1 MPMCLSYGRRV
12 VCVSAHSVGQ
22 IGLDLVLNKKDFE
35 KQVGGIQR
43 LAEKTGKMLASAF
56 AVKKLVDFG
65 AACIELGS
73 DLEEVQNVVDVTFP
87 AMSKRVDAFAQGAAE
102 AFGLSETM
110 AKQFTGTFGAM
121 AKAFG
126 FSEEAAYDMSTAL
139 TGLAGDVASFYNLD
153 QKEAY
158 TKLKSV
164 FTGETES
171 LKDLGIVMSQTAL
184 DSYAL
189 AKGFGKTTAKM
200 TEAEKVALR
209 YKFVQ
214 EQLAGATGDFARTS
228 DGWANQVRILKLQ
241 FDSLKA
247 TIGQGLINALT
258 PVIKVINTLVGK
270 LMTLANAFKSFT
282 EMFTGKKG
290 TGDAAAQMQATA
302 TAADKAAASTA
313 AVGDAAAA
321 SAKKLKGL
329 YGFDSLNVASK
340 DSGSSGAGGASGG
353 YAADT
358 FDMPELDTKEV
369 EKASGKLAQ
378 IMEELFG
385 RVKVIA
391 QDFASGNF
399 FQASKDISALA
410 IDIFNLFSDAIDQ
423 VDWYGIGNKI
433 GEFLAGLD
441 WLGIIKAAVK
451 LKFNIWKAIAEV
463 WFGAFDAAPIETTII
478 TAIAGLKWTGL
489 GPVIAKGIGGAI
501 AGKLKDIAAV
511 FAEGGFLNNIG
522 LVIENLFSGLTL
534 HDSMIAVFGKIG
546 TAVAGIGSVISGAVL
561 AVTSFFYMWENGW
574 SVLGEILKD
583 IGIALSAIGAVILG
597 AAAWPAAI
605 VAAVVAAVSTIA
617 IIIHDNWDA
626 ICDWF
631 SGVGEWFD
639 TNVITPVVGF
649 FRGLWESVS
658 GFFSNLWEDIVSVWD
673 TVSTWFSDHVIEPVK
688 NFFVG
693 LATRIGQVFEGI
705 WIFIQAIWKIVSD
718 WFNENVI
725 TPVVGFFQGLWEMV
739 SGFFSS
745 LWEDI
750 VSIWDTVSNW
760 FNENVI
766 IPVTGFFQGLWEA
779 VSGFFINLWEDIRG
793 IWNTVSN
800 WFNDTI
806 ITPVQEAFETAC
818 DAIGGFFTGLWD
830 GIKAG
835 VTGAINA
842 VIGAIEG
849 AINWIVGGINKIIQ
863 GFNDVVSWAA
873 DVIGADWG
881 GVGLVP
887 EVSIPRLAEGGYVKA
902 NTPQLAMIGDNRH
915 QGEVVAPEDK
925 LYQVSAQAMW
935 DVMQKFM
942 AAMKAM
948 AGSSGNGGTT
958 IVLKVTGEMAPLVR
972 MLKME
977 LDKERSR
984 SGINLEVVYE

>member
-750 VSIWDTVSNW
+750 VSIW
-760 FNENVI
+760 
-766 IPVTGFFQGLWEA
+766 
-779 VSGFFINLWEDIRG
+779 
-793 IWNTVSN
+793 NTVSN

>member
-1 MPMCLSYGRRV
+1 MPMCLSYERRV
-12 VCVSAHSVGQ
+12 VRVSAHSVGQ

-290 TGDAAAQMQATA
+290 AGAAAAQMQATA
-302 TAADKAAASTA
+302 SAADKAAASTA

-329 YGFDSLNVASK
+329 YGFDSLNVASSE
-340 DSGSSGAGGASGG
+340 DSGSGGAGGASGG

-369 EKASGKLAQ
+369 EKASGKLTQ

-399 FQASKDISALA
+399 FQAGKDISALA

-423 VDWYGIGNKI
+423 VDWYSIGNKI

-441 WLGIIKAAVK
+441 WLGIIKSAVK
-451 LKFNIWKAIAEV
+451 LKFK
-463 WFGAFDAAPIETTII
+463 
-478 TAIAGLKWTGL
+478 
-489 GPVIAKGIGGAI
+489 
-501 AGKLKDIAAV
+501 
-511 FAEGGFLNNIG
+511 
-522 LVIENLFSGLTL
+522 
-534 HDSMIAVFGKIG
+534 
-546 TAVAGIGSVISGAVL
+546 
-561 AVTSFFYMWENGW
+561 
-574 SVLGEILKD
+574 
-583 IGIALSAIGAVILG
+583 
-597 AAAWPAAI
+597 
-605 VAAVVAAVSTIA
+605 
-617 IIIHDNWDA
+617 
-626 ICDWF
+626 
-631 SGVGEWFD
+631 
-639 TNVITPVVGF
+639 
-649 FRGLWESVS
+649 
-658 GFFSNLWEDIVSVWD
+658 
-673 TVSTWFSDHVIEPVK
+673 
-688 NFFVG
+688 
-693 LATRIGQVFEGI
+693 
-705 WIFIQAIWKIVSD
+705 
-718 WFNENVI
+718 
-725 TPVVGFFQGLWEMV
+725 
-739 SGFFSS
+739 
-745 LWEDI
+745 
-750 VSIWDTVSNW
+750 
-760 FNENVI
+760 
-766 IPVTGFFQGLWEA
+766 
-779 VSGFFINLWEDIRG
+779 
-793 IWNTVSN
+793 
-800 WFNDTI
+800 
-806 ITPVQEAFETAC
+806 
-818 DAIGGFFTGLWD
+818 
-830 GIKAG
+830 
-835 VTGAINA
+835 
-842 VIGAIEG
+842 
-849 AINWIVGGINKIIQ
+849 
-863 GFNDVVSWAA
+863 
-873 DVIGADWG
+873 
-881 GVGLVP
+881 
-887 EVSIPRLAEGGYVKA
+887 
-902 NTPQLAMIGDNRH
+902 
-915 QGEVVAPEDK
+915 
-925 LYQVSAQAMW
+925 
-935 DVMQKFM
+935 
-942 AAMKAM
+942 
-948 AGSSGNGGTT
+948 
-958 IVLKVTGEMAPLVR
+958 
-972 MLKME
+972 
-977 LDKERSR
+977 
-984 SGINLEVVYE
+984 